1 MPIES
6 IDNWSFF
13 LTHFCHMFS
22 SLRDK
27 EFTIINDQS
36 KELES
41 ILAVEFP
48 DIMFLYCCYH
58 LGKNLMKF
66 HPENEVRDL
75 F

>member
-1 MPIES
+1 
-6 IDNWSFF
+6 
-13 LTHFCHMFS
+13 MFP
-22 SLRDK
+22 SLCDK
-27 EFTIINDQS
+27 EFMIISDQS

-41 ILAVEFP
+41 ALAVEFP

-58 LGKNLMKF
+58 LGENFMKF